1 VSDVMNAQYI
11 LWGVWG
17 VCLWSVHFFGIRLF
31 KKFQVHQS
39 IYEDSPDSHQQKQGT
54 PTMGGV
60 FIGISFFSA
69 FFLVGVQSY
78 SHAWVLFV
86 TGVFFLIGF
95 IDDSLGL
102 IRKTNKGMSA
112 RFKFVLQL
120 VFSGVVVGLYHFGI
134 DALTWGEGVL
144 YVFLLVG
151 TSNACNLTDGV
162 DGLLSSTMIVS
173 LIGVWL
179 LCGQLGRYDMMP
191 FLWIMGIVLCVFLC
205 FNWRP
210 ASIFMGDTGSL
221 MLGGFLAAMCI
232 VTQQWIVLLGVGAIY
247 VIETLSVMV
256 QVISYKLRKQ
266 RIFLMTPLHHHF
278 ELLGYTEVQVVGIFL
293 LIQSVFV
300 CVQVWI

>member
-1 VSDVMNAQYI
+1 MCDVITLQHIM
-11 LWGVWG
+11 WCVWGVGVWG
-17 VCLWSVHFFGIRLF
+17 LHFFGIQLF
-31 KKFQVHQS
+31 KKLQFHQS
-39 IYEDSPDSHQQKQGT
+39 IYEDSPQAHQQKQGT
-54 PTMGGV
+54 LTMGGV
-60 FIGISFFSA
+60 FIGVSFFSA
-69 FFLVGVQSY
+69 FFLVGVHNF

-86 TGVFFLIGF
+86 TGLFFLIGF

-112 RFKFVLQL
+112 RAKFVLQ
-120 VFSGVVVGLYHFGI
+120 VVCAGFMVGLYHYGI
-134 DALTWGEGVL
+134 DTVTGVEGLL
-144 YVFLLVG
+144 YIFLLVG

-173 LIGVWL
+173 LIGVGV
-179 LCGQLGRYDMMP
+179 LCGQLGRYDMIP
-191 FLWIMGIVLCVFLC
+191 FLWVMGIVLCVFLC